1 VVASYTQEPVD
12 EEAGGVLAKLIFSLE
27 ALRDASVEEAHRL
40 LRRSAAQLYAPA
52 TAFLRAAG
60 DDAHALQ
67 RQLGALPAELEH
79 MMRTN
84 SVIDSLIW
92 RLPRAIREAPRAH
105 RAEAQ
110 AVFAASWRS
119 FAAESGSNA
128 FALPMRGS
136 LRGIAPRVQ
145 CAHCGRPD
153 LPSKKCAR
161 CLAASYCSAA
171 CQAQAWGA
179 HKRACR
185 AAAAA
190 LASGAAPTGPG

>member
-1 VVASYTQEPVD
+1 M
-12 EEAGGVLAKLIFSLE
+12 LAKLIFSLE

-84 SVIDSLIW
+84 SVIDSLVW